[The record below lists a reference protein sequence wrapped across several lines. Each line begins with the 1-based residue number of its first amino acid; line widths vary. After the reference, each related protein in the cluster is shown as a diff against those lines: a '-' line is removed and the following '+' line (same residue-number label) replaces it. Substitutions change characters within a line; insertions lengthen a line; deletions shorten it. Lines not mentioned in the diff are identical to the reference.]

1 MKFGLCLLSLLLS
14 LEAVGEPLDR
24 PKLQPGSVLRLSQTD
39 PAGYRVVGEDP
50 GGDGILLTF
59 PPIEQ
64 ATTSDTAIRLAGR
77 INPGREVLVNGEA
90 VRIYP
95 GGSFVGRIPL
105 IEGENTITLAV
116 RGDRGETI
124 YPLVIRRAS
133 ATPQIPTKRE
143 SFAQPLTGLV
153 NPTGATLRCLPAGI
167 RLLELP
173 GGGRLNLTAR
183 EGNWLQADLGGGCSG
198 WVAAGSVEISPESPG
213 SPTRIGAI
221 SFDAENSRAWFTV
234 PLPIPTRVDYLS
246 PNELDLVFY
255 NASPDTD
262 TIDLGDWEGTCRL
275 APGGDGSARFELRGS
290 LDCHRWSLEWL
301 PGGYR
306 LNWQGRPRR
315 EAGPVCLDPGHGGRQ
330 RGAVSPSG
338 IAEKDA
344 NLALARAV
352 AAQLKQ
358 AGVET
363 VLTRDEDQTLDLGER
378 IEIARREGAGLFLS
392 LHHNSVGAGRDPLA
406 ASGYTV
412 FYYQPPGREL
422 AGEIHRALKEA
433 GLTGTGVCHRSLAV
447 IRPTD
452 LVCTLLETSYLSN
465 PEDEATILDP
475 AIRDQN
481 ARAIARGILS
491 YLDR

>member
-1 MKFGLCLLSLLLS
+1 MKFLLFLLSLILS
-14 LEAVGEPLDR
+14 LEAVGKPLNR

-39 PAGYRVVGEDP
+39 PTGYRVVGEDP

-64 ATTSDTAIRLAGR
+64 TTTFDAGIRLAGR
-77 INPGREVLVNGEA
+77 INPGRELRINGEA

-95 GGSFVGRIPL
+95 GGSFVGWAPL
-105 IEGENTITLAV
+105 AEGVNTILVVV
-116 RGDRGETI
+116 RGDPGETI
-124 YPLVIRRAS
+124 YPLVIRRES
-133 ATPQIPTKRE
+133 APPQAPRERE
-143 SFAQPLTGLV
+143 SFARPLTGLV
-153 NPTGATLRCLPAGI
+153 TSSGTPLRYLPAGI

-173 GGGRLNLTAR
+173 GGGRLKLTAR
-183 EGNWLQADLGGGCSG
+183 EGNWLQADLGGGHFG
-198 WVAAGSVEISPESPG
+198 WVAAASVEIKPDPPG
-213 SPTRIGAI
+213 PPTQIGAI
-221 SFDAENSRAWFTV
+221 SFDTENSRAWFTV
-234 PLPIPTRVDYLS
+234 PLPVPARVDYLS
-246 PNELDLVFY
+246 PNGLDLIFY
-255 NASPDTD
+255 NAGPAPE
-262 TIDLGDWEGTCRL
+262 TIDLRNWEGICRL
-275 APGGDGSARFELRGS
+275 GSDRDGTARFHLRGG

-306 LNWQGRPRR
+306 LSWQGRPRR

-363 VLTRDEDQTLDLGER
+363 VLTRDEDQKLGLGER
-378 IEIARREGAGLFLS
+378 TEIARREGAGLFLS
-392 LHHNSVGAGRDPLA
+392 LHYNSVGAGRDPLA

-412 FYYQPPGREL
+412 FYYHPPGREL
-422 AGEIHRALKEA
+422 AGEIHRALKRA
-433 GLTGTGVCHRSLAV
+433 GRSGTGVCRRSLAV

-452 LVCTLLETSYLSN
+452 LVCALLETSYLSN
-465 PEDEATILDP
+465 PEDEAAILDP
-475 AIRDQN
+475 AVRDQN